1 MPSKDHIKKMSE
13 LLRTGAVM
21 LSATCPDCKVP
32 LFKLRSGEIICPSCD
47 RRVVFA
53 ADEQEAKRVVT
64 EQTVISEAESVV
76 LEKISDLTR
85 LIKQSSSE
93 ESYLL
98 AKQLLRWLSIAE
110 KIKKIQELS
119 GKGSQ

>member
-1 MPSKDHIKKMSE
+1 
-13 LLRTGAVM
+13 M

-76 LEKISDLTR
+76 LEKISELTK
-85 LIKQSSSE
+85 LIKESSSE

-119 GKGSQ
+119 GKESQ